1 MAIECRFPDV
11 GEGIVEGEIRR
22 WLVKEGD
29 RVKADQP
36 VVEVETDKALV
47 ELPAPK
53 AGTVLRICAREGQV
67 IKVGQVVAVIGEPGE
82 LPSEPEPKP
91 QQESVTVV
99 GTLEGTP
106 EELPIAHEPIPPPRA
121 GEEKVR
127 AIPSVRK
134 LAQELG
140 VDLAQVKG
148 GGADGRILRED
159 VLRAAEAHPF
169 RDEPIVPHE
178 PDKPAAVG
186 EVEPPAEPEQ
196 HLLTEKPE
204 PPAAAHQV
212 DEPVER
218 LALSRL
224 RRTIAATMVQSLFT
238 APHVSTH
245 DEVEVSRLIETLK
258 QKRTRAEAQGIHLT
272 LLPFIIKGV
281 IAGLRAEPFLNAELD
296 MDAGFAVLKKYYHIG
311 IATDT
316 PEGLLVPVIRHAD
329 RKGIFDLAR
338 EITELNEKAHR
349 RTATLT
355 ELRGSTFTI
364 TNYGALGGI
373 FGTPIINPPEVAILG
388 LGRVQDKPV
397 AREGQVVIRPLLPL
411 SLSFDHRLIDG
422 ATAQRFLNILM
433 AHLQDPDRLF

>member
-36 VVEVETDKALV
+36 LVEVETDKALV

-53 AGTVLRICAREGQV
+53 GGMVLKIFARAGEI
-67 IKVGQVVAVIGEPGE
+67 IKVGQVVALIGEPDESPDG
-82 LPSEPEPKP
+82 PEPK
-91 QQESVTVV
+91 QESVSVV
-99 GTLEGTP
+99 GTLEETP
-106 EELPIAHEPIPPPRA
+106 QELSILHPPVIPPRS

-140 VDLAQVKG
+140 VDLAQVRG
-148 GGADGRILRED
+148 SGADGRILRED
-159 VLRAAEAHPF
+159 VLRAAEAHPR
-169 RDEPIVPHE
+169 RDQPTAPHE
-178 PDKPAAVG
+178 AGRPAAVR
-186 EVEPPAEPEQ
+186 EVEPPAEREQ
-196 HLLTEKPE
+196 HLATAKPE
-204 PPAAAHQV
+204 SPVAARQV

-245 DEVEVSRLIETLK
+245 DEVEVSRLMETLK

-272 LLPFIIKGV
+272 LLPFIMKAV

-296 MDAGFAVLKKYYHIG
+296 IDAGFATLKKYYHIG

-338 EITELNEKAHR
+338 EITELTEKARR

-388 LGRVQDKPV
+388 LGRVQEKPM
-397 AREGQVVIRPLLPL
+397 AREGQVVVRPLLPL

-422 ATAQRFLNILM
+422 ATAQRFLNTLM